1 MVDWPAT
8 KEWEQPWL
16 QQMTPRACCFLQT
29 RSRAPSI
36 TCPLGLLIAC
46 QKLGEMLASATTAPV
61 LVKIHQLSACSD
73 QLSVLRT
80 LKVEGV
86 LLPSKQHASALVRLC
101 APTRPSANTPHA
113 FSRKDEPAYGTYLEE
128 AKRAAPRGF
137 AHALLVAS
145 FPGFDNSTQPVQ
157 ARGR

>member
-1 MVDWPAT
+1 MPA
-8 KEWEQPWL
+8 PL
-16 QQMTPRACCFLQT
+16 QDISIAC
-29 RSRAPSI
+29 PSFHDVS
-36 TCPLGLLIAC
+36 CLIAC
-46 QKLGEMLASATTAPV
+46 QKLVLLARGEMLASATTAPV
-61 LVKIHQLSACSD
+61 LVKFHQLSACSD

-101 APTRPSANTPHA
+101 VPTRPSANTPHA
-113 FSRKDEPAYGTYLEE
+113 FSREDEPAYGTYLEE